1 MGLERKLRILN
12 MYLKNKIMR
21 EDTLVVGSGGIK
33 GFAFLGVCKMLE
45 SKKVIDDIRRYI
57 GCSIG
62 SVVCLGLVCGYTCS
76 ELLSEFLNRDFE
88 EVMQRGSL
96 EDMVGKMGI
105 FNKNRLRVFLKEVV
119 EKKLQITDAEKMTFK
134 DLYELTDKELYCI
147 TTNIDTY
154 SPQVYGYQHT
164 PEDLCIECVMTSC
177 SIPFIFEGTE
187 IPKGFLVDGAIM
199 DPIGLKV
206 AYEVSNPASTIYA
219 SFFVFENLGFKI
231 LLDIQKSIPDGLEN
245 LWHKANESSPPPPE
259 HSKAKESGIIVN
271 ILSHG
276 QRLYQSYMESLVE
289 NYVYRHI
296 YENKLLASPFRLML
310 FPLPNFNSN
319 VNASPEQKV
328 HMYFMGGDI
337 SRMIFDHYS

>member
-1 MGLERKLRILN
+1 MG
-12 MYLKNKIMR
+12 
-21 EDTLVVGSGGIK
+21 DTLVVGSGGIK

-45 SKKVIDDIRRYI
+45 SKGVLSSISRFI

-88 EVMQRGSL
+88 EVMERGSL
-96 EDMVGKMGI
+96 EDMVSKMGI
-105 FNKNRLRVFLKEVV
+105 FNKSRLRIFLKEIV
-119 EKKLQITDAEKMTFK
+119 EKKMGIIDAEKMTFK

-154 SPQVYGYQHT
+154 SPQIYGYLHT
-164 PEDLCIECVMTSC
+164 PQDLCIECVMTSC
-177 SIPFIFEGTE
+177 SIPFVFEGTE
-187 IPKGFLVDGAIM
+187 VPKGFLVDGAIM

-206 AYEVSNPASTIYA
+206 AFEVTPPPATVYA
-219 SFFVFENLGFKI
+219 SFFVFQNLAMKI
-231 LLDIQKSIPDGLEN
+231 LTDLQGSVPPGLEE
-245 LWHKANESSPPPPE
+245 LWKKATDTSPPPLE
-259 HSKAKESGIIVN
+259 HSKAKESGLIVN

-289 NYVYRHI
+289 NYVYKHI
-296 YENKLLASPFRLML
+296 YENRLKPIPLRLML

-319 VNASPEQKV
+319 VNASPETKV
-328 HMYFMGGDI
+328 HMYFTGGDVTRAI
-337 SRMIFDHYS
+337 YDHYGKG